1 MLPMRLHMKKKEKSQ
16 YLIQSVSQAL
26 DILELFSGEIDEIG
40 INDFRNNLQLHKRN
54 ATRLLATLENRNY
67 VELNKVTN
75 RYRLGINTFQL
86 GQWVAKKMKLHS
98 QSMPILKSLTEVCNE
113 TCYLGVLKGSNVVYL
128 DTVESSLP
136 VRIIPKVGTMLPVHC
151 TAAGKV
157 LLANLIEK
165 EQWGGITLTDMRQYT
180 PNTIIDT
187 QHLLKQLEE
196 VAVQGYALEDEEMDP
211 GVRGVA
217 APIRDYT
224 KRVVGAI
231 SISGP
236 VTRFSDTRIQNELIP
251 MVKQAAGEISMRIG
265 YDASAAHK
273 H

>member
-1 MLPMRLHMKKKEKSQ
+1 MKKKEKSE

-67 VELNKVTN
+67 VELNKTTN
-75 RYRLGINTFQL
+75 RYRLGINTLQL
-86 GQWVAKKMKLHS
+86 GQMVAKKMKLHS
-98 QSMPILKSLTEVCNE
+98 QSMPILKSLTEICNE
-113 TCYLGVLKGSNVVYL
+113 TCYLGVLNGSNVVYL

-136 VRIIPKVGTMLPVHC
+136 VRIVPKVGTMLPVHC

-157 LLANLIEK
+157 LLANLIEREQGAIPLPDIK
-165 EQWGGITLTDMRQYT
+165 EYT
-180 PNTIIDT
+180 PNTITDME
-187 QHLLKQLEE
+187 QLLKQLETIT
-196 VAVQGYALEDEEMDP
+196 VQGYALEDEELDP

-251 MVKQAAGEISMRIG
+251 MVKQAAEEISMRIG
-265 YDASAAHK
+265 YDASAAH
-273 H
+273 